1 MKRKIS
7 NMKILVNLFN
17 KYKVFLKYIVSAFI
31 SFALDLI
38 LFSLFSLLLKK
49 GIGDKSVFIAT
60 IMARVIS
67 SLVNYFINRNKV
79 FKNNENKMD
88 VKTLIRYYLLVIIQ
102 MLVSATVVTS
112 IYKSVHIYET
122 LIKIPVEIV
131 LFMVNY
137 FVQKK
142 FIFNDNNKTNF
153 SKHKK
158 LFAFIFALITT
169 FSLLFQINSLKFKFS
184 YNNTIMITYI
194 VLSAL
199 LFIYYNKYLF
209 KFSKKITYCII
220 SVIFSLLMVFG
231 YSYDVVHNSSLVLGN
246 SYLII
251 FSIVKFIGYYVLFN
265 TSIHLFDDFVKSK
278 KVKDGKLPKLF
289 DMFLKHPFV
298 FSFIFIFICYLP
310 YIIAYYPVII
320 NYDAANQVKEVMGIH
335 TRYMDSVV
343 LINPS
348 VTLTNFNPI
357 IHTFL
362 IGGLFKVGYLLGNV
376 NFGMF
381 LYSIIQLLIVISVF
395 SYSIYY
401 LNKINVNKKIIVVV
415 LLIYSLVPLFPLY
428 AMTAV
433 KDVIFSA
440 LILLYVI
447 RVYDY
452 IKNDWNI
459 KDYILFGLLILFI
472 ILFRNNGIYTIILT
486 LPFVC
491 LFKKKGRFVLA
502 LVLVLNI
509 SLYGLY
515 NKVLLPH
522 YEISNTS
529 VREVLSVPFQQTA
542 RLVKYHDEEINKN
555 DKVIIDKVLEYD
567 TLGER
572 YKTNLSDPVKNKYNK
587 YATTSDLNNY
597 FKVWFKYL
605 FKYPGVYV
613 DATINNIYGYFYP
626 NTSGWYV
633 YTNLNTKLIEAGF
646 DYHFIDVTGFLRTIL
661 KSYASVFPY
670 IPIVGS
676 IANIGIVV
684 WIHILLLGFLI
695 VNKMKKYII
704 LLLPS
709 FTFILVCMAGP
720 ANTYFR
726 YVLPC
731 VFALPV
737 IICILYNEFLN
748 KKEMN

>member
-1 MKRKIS
+1 
-7 NMKILVNLFN
+7 MKILVNLFN

-142 FIFNDNNKTNF
+142 FIFNDNNSKVNF
-153 SKHKK
+153 SKHRK

-459 KDYILFGLLILFI
+459 KDYILFGLLILLI

>member
-49 GIGDKSVFIAT
+49 GIGDQSVFIAT

-169 FSLLFQINSLKFKFS
+169 FSLLFQIKSLKFKFS
-184 YNNTIMITYI
+184 YNNTMMITYI

-587 YATTSDLNNY
+587 YVTSSDLNNY

>member
-1 MKRKIS
+1 MK
-7 NMKILVNLFN
+7 MLVNLFN

-38 LFSLFSLLLKK
+38 LFSLFSFLLKK
-49 GIGDKSVFIAT
+49 GIGDKSIFIAT

-88 VKTLIRYYLLVIIQ
+88 VKTLTKYYLLVIIQ

-169 FSLLFQINSLKFKFS
+169 FSLLFQIKSLKFKFS
-184 YNNTIMITYI
+184 YNNIMMITYI

-199 LFIYYNKYLF
+199 LFLYYNKYLF
-209 KFSKKITYCII
+209 KFTKKVTYCII

-289 DMFLKHPFV
+289 DMFLKHPFI
-298 FSFIFIFICYLP
+298 FSFIFILICYLP

-452 IKNDWNI
+452 IKNGWNI
-459 KDYILFGLLILFI
+459 KDYILFGLLILLI

-515 NKVLLPH
+515 NKILLPH

-529 VREVLSVPFQQTA
+529 VREALSVPFQQTA
-542 RLVKYHDEEINKN
+542 RLVKYYDEEIDKN

-572 YKTNLSDPVKNKYNK
+572 YKPNLSDPVKNKYNK
-587 YATTSDLNNY
+587 YATSSDLNDY

-613 DATINNIYGYFYP
+613 DATISNIYGYFYP

-646 DYHFIDVTGFLRTIL
+646 DYHFIGAMGFLRTIL
-661 KSYASVFPY
+661 KGYANIFPY

>member
-1 MKRKIS
+1 
-7 NMKILVNLFN
+7 MKILVNLFN

-49 GIGDKSVFIAT
+49 GIGDQSVFIAT

-142 FIFNDNNKTNF
+142 FIFNDNNSKVNF
-153 SKHKK
+153 SKHIK

-459 KDYILFGLLILFI
+459 KDYILFGLLILLI

-587 YATTSDLNNY
+587 YVTSSDLNNY

>member
-1 MKRKIS
+1 
-7 NMKILVNLFN
+7 MKILVNLFN

-49 GIGDKSVFIAT
+49 GIGDQSVFIAT

-169 FSLLFQINSLKFKFS
+169 FSLLFQIKSLKFKFS
-184 YNNTIMITYI
+184 YNNTMMITYI

>member
-1 MKRKIS
+1 
-7 NMKILVNLFN
+7 MKILVNLFN

-49 GIGDKSVFIAT
+49 GIGDQSVFIAT

-142 FIFNDNNKTNF
+142 FIFNDNNSKVNF
-153 SKHKK
+153 SKHRK

-459 KDYILFGLLILFI
+459 KDYILFGLLILLI

>member
-1 MKRKIS
+1 
-7 NMKILVNLFN
+7 MKILVNLFN

-49 GIGDKSVFIAT
+49 GIGDQSVFIAT

-142 FIFNDNNKTNF
+142 FIFNDNNSKVNF
-153 SKHKK
+153 SKHRK

-459 KDYILFGLLILFI
+459 KDYILFGLLILLI

-587 YATTSDLNNY
+587 YVTSSDLNNY

>member
-1 MKRKIS
+1 
-7 NMKILVNLFN
+7 MKILVNLFN

-142 FIFNDNNKTNF
+142 FIFNDNNSKVNF
-153 SKHKK
+153 SKHRK

-289 DMFLKHPFV
+289 DMFLKHPFI
-298 FSFIFIFICYLP
+298 FSFIFILICYLP

-459 KDYILFGLLILFI
+459 KDYILFGLLILLI

-646 DYHFIDVTGFLRTIL
+646 DYHFIDVTKFLRTIL

>member
-1 MKRKIS
+1 
-7 NMKILVNLFN
+7 MKILVNLFN

-142 FIFNDNNKTNF
+142 FIFNDNNSKVNF
-153 SKHKK
+153 SKHRK

-289 DMFLKHPFV
+289 DMFLKHPFI
-298 FSFIFIFICYLP
+298 FSFIFILICYLP

>member
-1 MKRKIS
+1 
-7 NMKILVNLFN
+7 MKILVNLFN

-142 FIFNDNNKTNF
+142 FIFNDNNSKVNF
-153 SKHKK
+153 SKHRK

-194 VLSAL
+194 VLFAL

-289 DMFLKHPFV
+289 DMFLKHPFI
-298 FSFIFIFICYLP
+298 FSFIFILICYLP

-646 DYHFIDVTGFLRTIL
+646 DYHFIDVTKFLRTIL

>member
-1 MKRKIS
+1 MK
-7 NMKILVNLFN
+7 MLVNLFN

-142 FIFNDNNKTNF
+142 FIFNDNNSKVNF
-153 SKHKK
+153 SKHRK

-298 FSFIFIFICYLP
+298 FSFIFILICYLP

-401 LNKINVNKKIIVVV
+401 LNKININKKIIVVV